1 MTVKI
6 AGAPISWGVCEVPG
20 WGFQMDRDR
29 VLAEMVSLG
38 YTATEFGPLGFLPV
52 EATARVSFLAERGL
66 AAVGGFVPVVLHNP
80 DHDPEP
86 EIRAELEVFRA
97 AGASTIVL
105 AANTGVDGYDSRPEL
120 DATGWATLLAN
131 LDRLE
136 TIAAEYGVLAV
147 IHPHVGTMVETSD
160 DIEKVLTG
168 SGIGF
173 CLDTGHM
180 FIGGADPVAFAR
192 SHADRIKHVHAKDV
206 KFELANKVIS
216 GELTYYQAVIEGMY
230 VPLGQG
236 DVDIAAIV
244 TALQSAHFAGWYV
257 LEQDHVVA
265 DEPAEGSGPVS
276 DAKASVAYLR
286 SLLGE

>member
-66 AAVGGFVPVVLHNP
+66 AAVGGFVPAVLHNP

-160 DIEKVLTG
+160 DIEKVLSG

-265 DEPAEGSGPVS
+265 NEPAEGSGPVS